1 MRQEGRGLHAPSPV
15 MVTLTAGD
23 KAYLGRIAEERIRR
37 RGYSR
42 SADVWRRGVVANPVE
57 IGARGEVAVGEYLTR
72 RLGWNCKPDL
82 SPSEHGDGDVDIS
95 VRGVKIQVKTCARE
109 SGANLVRRADRVRGL
124 RPLTSDLF
132 VFAHVTADGVAL
144 RGWVTRDDVIQCP
157 FGKARVPGADWSNLE
172 IPSERL
178 RPMSDL
184 PVRIRNMVER
194 TKGTKP

>member
-109 SGANLVRRADRVRGL
+109 SGANLAE
-124 RPLTSDLF
+124 
-132 VFAHVTADGVAL
+132 AA
-144 RGWVTRDDVIQCP
+144 
-157 FGKARVPGADWSNLE
+157 
-172 IPSERL
+172 
-178 RPMSDL
+178 
-184 PVRIRNMVER
+184 
-194 TKGTKP
+194 